1 MGLKWACIFLWLD
14 RTRHYSFVVAKD
26 EDCMGVSMEEMHEGM
41 RINSC

>member
-14 RTRHYSFVVAKD
+14 RTRHCSFVVAKD

-41 RINSC
+41 KINSC